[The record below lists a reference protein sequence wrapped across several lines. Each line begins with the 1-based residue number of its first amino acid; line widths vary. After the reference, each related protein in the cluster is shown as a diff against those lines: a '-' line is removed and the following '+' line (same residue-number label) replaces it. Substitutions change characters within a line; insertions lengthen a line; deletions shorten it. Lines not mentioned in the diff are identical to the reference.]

1 MSSRVQALPGGRE
14 RECPQACACGRQL
27 RSSLRGPA
35 LREDP
40 KSTWPLTGRGPGSGA
55 GEVATGTRDPRPRDT
70 APRRLANARAL
81 PHPLRFLPQFSALES
96 ERGLDVNQGKPRAV
110 QLNGFWPA
118 ARALFVRRGPAK
130 KALGGRGAPQLAAVT
145 ERVRGTM
152 SWATTSRHRF

>member
-35 LREDP
+35 LSEDP

-55 GEVATGTRDPRPRDT
+55 GEVATGTRDPRSRDT
-70 APRRLANARAL
+70 TPRRLANARAP
-81 PHPLRFLPQFSALES
+81 PHPSASFLSSARWRASAGWTRTRASLRPFNLGVPGPLP
-96 ERGLDVNQGKPRAV
+96 
-110 QLNGFWPA
+110 
-118 ARALFVRRGPAK
+118 ALFVRRGPAK

-145 ERVRGTM
+145 KRVHGTM
-152 SWATTSRHRF
+152 SWAATSRHRF